1 MSSEMI
7 DPTLHTAEQPAPV
20 AVQRKRMSTFALYYR
35 RFMRNKP
42 AVFGVIVFLALVLFS
57 IVGPLVAR
65 YDHIYLDFLNLG
77 TPPSGDHW
85 FGTTPAGNDLFA
97 QVSIGLQR
105 SLMIA
110 VTVSVGTT
118 ALSAVVGTAAAYFGG
133 RIERLTLLL
142 IHFLMVIPTFLI
154 LALVSNTAGGDWRV
168 IALALI
174 FIGWFFQARV
184 IWTMA
189 LSLREREYVEAA
201 RYMGVRGM
209 TIVMRHL
216 LPNIGSLLVINF
228 TLGVVAA
235 VMTAAMSFLSYM
247 SNQPISASGASASA
261 SSFDW
266 KKRGSIQSG
275 RRFSTSGRMRP
286 DRTVTVLVINLPS
299 RSREGP
305 GGGPVHARRVGHSC
319 PPLAPPASGR
329 GLNCPAASPSRADR
343 RPSPRLPRR

>member
-1 MSSEMI
+1 MSTEMI
-7 DPTLHTAEQPAPV
+7 DPTLHPEEPVVPAV
-20 AVQRKRMSTFALYYR
+20 VQRKRMSTFGLYYR
-35 RFMRNKP
+35 RFTRNRP
-42 AVFGVIVFLALVLFS
+42 AVFGVFVFLALVLFS

-65 YDHIYLDFLNLG
+65 YDHIVLDFLNLG
-77 TPPSGDHW
+77 TGPSADHW

-110 VTVSVGTT
+110 VTVSIGTT
-118 ALSAVVGTAAAYFGG
+118 AISAIVGTAAAYFGG
-133 RIERLTLLL
+133 RIERTTLLV

-168 IALALI
+168 ISLALI

-235 VMTAAMSFLSYM
+235 VITETGLSFIGFGVKIPDVSLGSL
-247 SNQPISASGASASA
+247 IGSGANTITSAPWV
-261 SSFDW
+261 FY
-266 KKRGSIQSG
+266 
-275 RRFSTSGRMRP
+275 F
-286 DRTVTVLVINLPS
+286 
-299 RSREGP
+299 
-305 GGGPVHARRVGHSC
+305 
-319 PPLAPPASGR
+319 
-329 GLNCPAASPSRADR
+329 PAAALVMLTVSMALVADGLRDALDPTSAAGGRA
-343 RPSPRLPRR
+343 